1 MTDSFLSRWSKRKA
15 EVQSAIKPEETAT
28 KNQEVAPNIS
38 EAEVSNPSSQV
49 TQSAKLSEAPETFKG
64 PTMDDVKNLTKESD
78 FSAFVAKDVDPN
90 VQNAAMKTLFSD
102 PHFNVMDGLDI
113 YIDDYSKPDPL
124 PPGMLEKMVQSSMLG
139 LFKSKLE
146 EGSSDEV
153 KAQASGVVE
162 DRSVQEVQEI
172 KALESDTQN
181 QLKNSTPISETNL
194 DNQLENKSVKKSE
207 S

>member
-1 MTDSFLSRWSKRKA
+1 
-15 EVQSAIKPEETAT
+15 
-28 KNQEVAPNIS
+28 
-38 EAEVSNPSSQV
+38 
-49 TQSAKLSEAPETFKG
+49 
-64 PTMDDVKNLTKESD
+64 
-78 FSAFVAKDVDPN
+78 
-90 VQNAAMKTLFSD
+90 MKTLFSD